1 MNKTL
6 TNKELVNIINDLV
19 AFIEKDKIAPGKIS
33 YAITRNYKTLEQA
46 IEPLKVEQQKISK
59 KIEEANADE
68 SLSGEEKQKIVD
80 DMNAAFGDILSTE
93 VDVNIRMVSED
104 AVSELE
110 GVTVKDYLA
119 LDFMIGEASTADE
132 IHPVPAPVE

>member
-59 KIEEANADE
+59 KIDEANADE
-68 SLSGEEKQKIVD
+68 SLSCEEKQKIVD
-80 DMNAAFGDILSTE
+80 DMNAAFSDILSTE
-93 VDVNIRMVSED
+93 VEVDIRMVSED

-110 GVTVKDYLA
+110 GMTVKDYLA
-119 LDFMIGEASTADE
+119 LDFMIGEASTVDE
-132 IHPVPAPVE
+132 VHPVPTPVE

>member
-68 SLSGEEKQKIVD
+68 SLSDEEKQKIVD

-93 VDVNIRMVSED
+93 IEVDIRMVSED
-104 AVSELE
+104 AISELE
-110 GVTVKDYLA
+110 GMTVKDYLA
-119 LDFMIGEASTADE
+119 LDFMIGEVSTADE
-132 IHPVPAPVE
+132 THPAPTPVE